1 MKISATSLLVM
12 LITAPAVMRPSAVLA
27 DAPCAGHEMLSTPRD
42 EASCD
47 SSVKPQ
53 AFPSPDAAVRAFVF
67 PVGID
72 LNATPDMESR
82 VAFRGQ
88 DGKLL
93 NSRSFASAR
102 GTNGYYVVNAQWSP
116 DSQFFVFSLSS
127 SGGHSPWS
135 FPMWVFSRE
144 TSAFAEF
151 SQMIGKNPTLSPDFK
166 FTGPHTVMA
175 ATWDK
180 EGSQTQRPV
189 TVDLAAGMK
198 KAGPAPAACEAAP

>member
-1 MKISATSLLVM
+1 MKIASAALLAM
-12 LITAPAVMRPSAVLA
+12 LVTAPAMMLPGTASADQL
-27 DAPCAGHEMLSTPRD
+27 CTGHEMLSTPRD
-42 EASCD
+42 EANCD
-47 SSVKPQ
+47 SVKPQ
-53 AFPSPDAAVRAFVF
+53 AFPSPDAAVRALVF

-151 SQMIGKNPTLSPDFK
+151 SQMIGKKPTLSPDFK

-198 KAGPAPAACEAAP
+198 KAGPAPAACETAP